1 MRTDTKMSK
10 FIHAGLYIAL
20 KCPNL
25 VMQDYISI
33 AHNRTELEKKTFKN
47 SVFYVQF
54 VLISKFDIYIPQ
66 KVKKKWLYYKLIAEI
81 SKPHSVI
88 Q

>member
-33 AHNRTELEKKTFKN
+33 THNRTELEKKLSRTQYFT
-47 SVFYVQF
+47 
-54 VLISKFDIYIPQ
+54 YI
-66 KVKKKWLYYKLIAEI
+66 LF
-81 SKPHSVI
+81 
-88 Q
+88 